1 MNLVPLTINTILDS
15 IFCNLFGLEKGRK
28 ITVVCVGPLSEE
40 ISKLTAEKFVGRSKH
55 GLSYYNI
62 VFNITEF
69 STCFFKIY
77 STFARLEKNPNL
89 PNYKLD
95 KVKLSKDIIKKK
107 RIPAIVMHTVNT
119 GLIKLGMKKSEDLGG
134 ETMTM
139 ITIII
144 HSCFNAFAIK
154 QDAKNTMLPS
164 QYDKNQ

>member
-1 MNLVPLTINTILDS
+1 M
-15 IFCNLFGLEKGRK
+15 
-28 ITVVCVGPLSEE
+28 
-40 ISKLTAEKFVGRSKH
+40 
-55 GLSYYNI
+55 
-62 VFNITEF
+62 
-69 STCFFKIY
+69 
-77 STFARLEKNPNL
+77 
-89 PNYKLD
+89 D
-95 KVKLSKDIIKKK
+95 KAKLSKDIIKK